1 MRGLQRGALVAL
13 LAAATTLVVSIA
25 PAAAQTSGSETLTG
39 VIVASGT
46 SGQRSVVSGQ
56 IVATGVFTGG
66 GHIVEIGSLPTDPDN
81 VNRDDLVFHDGTM
94 HLISTLLSA
103 TISVDPRSCI
113 ITATVEQ
120 TGVISGGTGRFAT
133 ASGSFTGTATGHG
146 LALRN
151 PDRSCSEDQTP
162 LIEILKIN
170 ESGTL
175 TF

>member
-1 MRGLQRGALVAL
+1 MRRLQRGALVAL
-13 LAAATTLVVSIA
+13 LTAATTLVVWIA

-46 SGQRSVVSGQ
+46 SGQREVVSAR
-56 IVATGVFTGG
+56 IVATGAFNGG
-66 GHIVEIGSLPTDPDN
+66 GQIIEIPSQPNDPEN

-94 HLISTLLSA
+94 HLISTLQSA
-103 TISVDPRSCI
+103 TFSVDPRTCI
-113 ITATVEQ
+113 VTVTIEQ

-133 ASGSFTGTATGHG
+133 ASGSFTGVATGHG

-151 PDRSCSEDQTP
+151 PDRSCSEDQR
-162 LIEILKIN
+162 INILNID